1 MSADCASALMAGKN
15 LKLKLF
21 EDLAIRRLK
30 RYEKNKYLNIDKIK
44 EKTSRTSLTIV
55 LSVFVFVIIF
65 SAIALTALG
74 LWILT
79 MAGVTVDM
87 DGDLQLGQVILFM
100 SLISLVIGAVIT
112 FFSSRIPLKPVN
124 ELINKMNRLAAGD
137 FKTRLKFGETMSSH
151 PAVKELTTSFNTMAE
166 ELENT
171 EMLRSDFINA
181 FSHEF
186 KTPIVSITGLA
197 NLIESGNLTEQ
208 QRAQY
213 ARAIREESMR
223 LSAMANNVLSLSKVE
238 NQTILTDVSRFN
250 LSEQV
255 RSAVLLLEEKW
266 SDKNIDLQL
275 DFDEYFIE
283 ANEEL
288 LKQIWINLM
297 DNAVKFVPRCGTI
310 ALEVMEKENILC
322 VKISNTGSEIP
333 PDKQDKI
340 FNKFYQ
346 ADESHATQGNGIGL
360 AIVKRII
367 ELHNGEISVSSGNG
381 ITTFTVILPKK
392 QSFQCK

>member
-1 MSADCASALMAGKN
+1 MKKSSLDS
-15 LKLKLF
+15 
-21 EDLAIRRLK
+21 LK
-30 RYEKNKYLNIDKIK
+30 RRERKA
-44 EKTSRTSLTIV
+44 RTSLTLA

-65 SAIALTALG
+65 TAIALTALG

-79 MAGVTVDM
+79 VSGVIDNGE
-87 DGDLQLGQVILFM
+87 GDFKLGEVIVFM
-100 SLISLVIGAVIT
+100 LLISLVIGAIIT
-112 FFSSRIPLKPVN
+112 FFSSRIPLKPIN

-137 FKTRLKFGETMSSH
+137 FRTRLQFGETISSH
-151 PAVKELTTSFNTMAE
+151 PAIKELTASFNTMAE

-171 EMLRSDFINA
+171 EMLRSDFINS

-197 NLIESGNLTEQ
+197 HLIESGDLTEE

-223 LSAMANNVLSLSKVE
+223 LSSMASNVLNLSRVE
-238 NQTILTDVSRFN
+238 NQTILTDLSRFN

-266 SDKNIDLQL
+266 TEKNIDLQL
-275 DFDEYFIE
+275 DFDEYYIE
-283 ANEEL
+283 ANEES
-288 LKQIWINLM
+288 LKQVWINLI
-297 DNAVKFVPRCGTI
+297 DNAVKFVPRCGTVE
-310 ALEVMEKENILC
+310 LDVVDDGENLK
-322 VKISNTGSEIP
+322 VRVGNTGSEIP
-333 PDKQDKI
+333 QDKQDKI

-360 AIVKRII
+360 AIVKRIVD
-367 ELHNGEISVSSGNG
+367 LHSGSITVESKNSV
-381 ITTFTVILPKK
+381 TVFTVTLPKK
-392 QSFQCK
+392 QSHI

>member
-1 MSADCASALMAGKN
+1 MK
-15 LKLKLF
+15 
-21 EDLAIRRLK
+21 EPRRLK
-30 RYEKNKYLNIDKIK
+30 IRKRK

-55 LSVFVFVIIF
+55 LSIFVFVIIF
-65 SAIALTALG
+65 LAIALTALG
-74 LWILT
+74 LWLLT
-79 MAGVTVDM
+79 KAGVSFDM
-87 DGDLQLGQVILFM
+87 DGQLQLGQVILFM
-100 SLISLVIGAVIT
+100 SLISLAIGAIIT
-112 FFSSRIPLKPVN
+112 FFSSRIPLKPINV
-124 ELINKMNRLAAGD
+124 LINQMNRLASGD
-137 FKTRLKFGETMSSH
+137 FKTRLKFGESIASH

-197 NLIESGNLTEQ
+197 HLIESGNLSEQ
-208 QRAQY
+208 QREQY

-223 LSAMANNVLSLSKVE
+223 LSSMANNVLSLSKVE

-266 SDKNIDLQL
+266 SSKDIDLLL
-275 DFDEYFIE
+275 DFDEFLIE

-288 LKQIWINLM
+288 LKQVWINLI
-297 DNAVKFVPRCGTI
+297 DNAVKFVPRCGTVE
-310 ALEVMEKENILC
+310 LEIFEKDNNLC
-322 VKISNTGSEIP
+322 VKVCNTGSEIP
-333 PDKQDKI
+333 LEMQDKI

-346 ADESHATQGNGIGL
+346 ADESHSTGGNGIGL
-360 AIVKRII
+360 AIVKRIV
-367 ELHNGEISVSSGNG
+367 ELHNGKIEVVSGNG
-381 ITTFTVILPKK
+381 MTAFTVTLPKK
-392 QSFQCK
+392 QSFR